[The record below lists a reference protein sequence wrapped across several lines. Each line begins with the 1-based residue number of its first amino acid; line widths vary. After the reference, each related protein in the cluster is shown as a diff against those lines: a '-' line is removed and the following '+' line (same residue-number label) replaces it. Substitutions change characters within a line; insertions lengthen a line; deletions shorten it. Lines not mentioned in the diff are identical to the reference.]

1 MDTLTH
7 TYKDAADAFYKNNDA
22 IIANRDAQSQLDEKA
37 AKLGQSV
44 ENVKTAFAETFG
56 PALEPLL
63 VVAAGGLDELC
74 KIIVSMEDSVQ
85 ALIDRFRDAINWWRR
100 LVGQKSEWDEHWNL
114 VEPGKIPV
122 ENWFPEASRTVA
134 VRTATAQELPHL
146 AQGTV
151 TRPNSPFLAV
161 VGDNAQEPEI
171 IAPYSTIKRAAR
183 DAMTEGAGRG
193 GPAAIT
199 INYTG
204 DLAQLARILHPYITV
219 EGQRLGPQLVY

>member
-1 MDTLTH
+1 M
-7 TYKDAADAFYKNNDA
+7 
-22 IIANRDAQSQLDEKA
+22 
-37 AKLGQSV
+37 
-44 ENVKTAFAETFG
+44 
-56 PALEPLL
+56 
-63 VVAAGGLDELC
+63 
-74 KIIVSMEDSVQ
+74 
-85 ALIDRFRDAINWWRR
+85 
-100 LVGQKSEWDEHWNL
+100 
-114 VEPGKIPV
+114 
-122 ENWFPEASRTVA
+122 
-134 VRTATAQELPHL
+134 RTATAQELPHL

-219 EGQRLGPQLVY
+219 EGQRLGAQLVD

>member
-1 MDTLTH
+1 MGSEMC
-7 TYKDAADAFYKNNDA
+7 
-22 IIANRDAQSQLDEKA
+22 IRDR
-37 AKLGQSV
+37 
-44 ENVKTAFAETFG
+44 
-56 PALEPLL
+56 LL
-63 VVAAGGLDELC
+63 LATAAGAFEELLGP
-74 KIIVSMEDSVQ
+74 IAAIGDAVQ
-85 ALIDRFRDAINWWRR
+85 ALVDGFRDAVNWLRR
-100 LVGQKSEWDEHWNL
+100 LIGQKSELDEHWNL

-122 ENWFPEASRTVA
+122 ENWFPEASRAVA

-171 IAPYSTIKRAAR
+171 ITPYSTIKRAAR

-193 GPAAIT
+193 GLPAIT